1 MTITF
6 TNPPTLPS
14 LSDPANF
21 NDRALGLFSWLTGTF
36 IPELEAVEGLVP
48 DGGDFAVDGVTFYV
62 DVSTNNVGFGTSSP
76 SAPID
81 VSGSGD
87 VRVEIESTSSGD
99 VSLDLFRTG
108 ANSYRLVNDAGV
120 FRIQHGATPAG
131 VDTNDRFTILNTGF
145 VGIGDSNPTEALNVT
160 GNVVASGRIRSKDG
174 TIGDVGIGFGTDQNT
189 GLIRPANDTISIVTA
204 STQNLTVNASG
215 NVGIGNTN
223 PGTKLVV
230 FDDSTTTSTSF
241 RATNASYTGAVN
253 VTQTAR
259 TANTAFSFYT
269 ATSDISGSPDT
280 EFRLRGDGN
289 AFADGTW
296 TGGGADYAEYF
307 EWADGNPD
315 SEDRVGISVVLDG
328 TEIRAAVDGEEPI
341 GVISGNPSVVGDGDI
356 DRWKQKYLRD
366 DFGRYIWEDYDVLT
380 WTEDDKDVSYN
391 ADSVPDDVVVP
402 DDAQTVVQ
410 QRRKLNPDFD
420 PDMEYISRENRPEWD
435 TVGLMGKLRILK
447 GQPTGSRWLKM
458 RDVSA
463 NVEEW
468 LVR

>member
-36 IPELEAVEGLVP
+36 IPELEAVEGLIP

-160 GNVVASGRIRSKDG
+160 GNVVA
-174 TIGDVGIGFGTDQNT
+174 
-189 GLIRPANDTISIVTA
+189 
-204 STQNLTVNASG
+204 
-215 NVGIGNTN
+215 
-223 PGTKLVV
+223 
-230 FDDSTTTSTSF
+230 
-241 RATNASYTGAVN
+241 
-253 VTQTAR
+253 
-259 TANTAFSFYT
+259 
-269 ATSDISGSPDT
+269 
-280 EFRLRGDGN
+280 
-289 AFADGTW
+289 
-296 TGGGADYAEYF
+296 
-307 EWADGNPD
+307 
-315 SEDRVGISVVLDG
+315 
-328 TEIRAAVDGEEPI
+328 
-341 GVISGNPSVVGDGDI
+341 
-356 DRWKQKYLRD
+356 
-366 DFGRYIWEDYDVLT
+366 
-380 WTEDDKDVSYN
+380 
-391 ADSVPDDVVVP
+391 
-402 DDAQTVVQ
+402 
-410 QRRKLNPDFD
+410 
-420 PDMEYISRENRPEWD
+420 
-435 TVGLMGKLRILK
+435 
-447 GQPTGSRWLKM
+447 
-458 RDVSA
+458 
-463 NVEEW
+463 
-468 LVR
+468 

>member
-62 DVSTNNVGFGTSSP
+62 DVSTNRVGFGTSSP

-87 VRVEIESTSSGD
+87 VRVEIESINAQD
-99 VSLDLFRTG
+99 ASLDLFRTG
-108 ANSYRLVNDAGV
+108 GNSYRLVNDTGD
-120 FRIQHGATPAG
+120 FRIQHGSNPAG
-131 VDTNDRFTILNTGF
+131 VSTNDRFTILDTGE
-145 VGIGDSNPTEALNVT
+145 VGIGISSPT
-160 GNVVASGRIRSKDG
+160 
-174 TIGDVGIGFGTDQNT
+174 
-189 GLIRPANDTISIVTA
+189 TA
-204 STQNLTVNASG
+204 LTVYDNS
-215 NVGIGNTN
+215 T
-223 PGTKLVV
+223 T
-230 FDDSTTTSTSF
+230 TTTST
-241 RATNASYTGAVN
+241 RATNAAFAGDVN
-253 VTQTAR
+253 HVQTVR
-259 TANTAFSFYT
+259 TANAAFNFYR
-269 ATSDISGSPDT
+269 ASSDIDGTSDT
-280 EFRLRGDGN
+280 EFRVSGTG
-289 AFADGTW
+289 AVTADGTF
-296 TGGGADYAEYF
+296 TSPAADYAEYF

-315 SEDRVGISVVLDG
+315 AEDRVGISVVLDG
-328 TEIRAAVDGEEPI
+328 TKIRAAVEGEEPI

-380 WTEDDKDVSYN
+380 WTEGDKDVSYN
-391 ADSVPDDVVVP
+391 ADNVPDDVAVP
-402 DDAQTVVQ
+402 SDAQTVVQ
-410 QRRKLNPDFD
+410 QRRKLNPAFD